1 MNQSPS
7 AGEEPVQRA
16 TSGAEPPAPA
26 GEAPR
31 PRLPTP
37 SAKTLAALS
46 TSGVHSPA
54 PHEAAEHATH
64 HRSFWLWVMCLTG
77 VDYFS
82 TLGYQP
88 SIAFAS
94 AGVLAPLA
102 TVVLVLVT
110 LLGALPVY
118 AHVASASPNG
128 QGSIA
133 MLERLMRGWT
143 GKTVVLALLGFAATD
158 FVITMTLSSADAA
171 VHLIENPLWKLTP
184 DWIHGSPSDAQQR
197 IGVTVCMLVLLGACF
212 MRGFKEVI
220 GLAVGIVAVYL
231 ALNLLV
237 IGSGL
242 VYLVAHPERFYDWQ
256 HNLTSGNWHID
267 DPPLAGHGWGVIVAL
282 SMLYFPKLALG
293 LSGFETGVA
302 VMPLI
307 QGDPGDDPHH
317 PRGRIR
323 NTRRLLVTAALVMS
337 AYLLGSAFVVATLIP
352 PDALKEPGPAADRAL
367 AYLAHGQSPHDVNP
381 MFGEVFGTIYD
392 ISTIVILGFAG
403 AARWPAC

>member
-1 MNQSPS
+1 
-7 AGEEPVQRA
+7 
-16 TSGAEPPAPA
+16 
-26 GEAPR
+26 
-31 PRLPTP
+31 
-37 SAKTLAALS
+37 
-46 TSGVHSPA
+46 
-54 PHEAAEHATH
+54 
-64 HRSFWLWVMCLTG
+64 
-77 VDYFS
+77 
-82 TLGYQP
+82 
-88 SIAFAS
+88 
-94 AGVLAPLA
+94 
-102 TVVLVLVT
+102 
-110 LLGALPVY
+110 
-118 AHVASASPNG
+118 
-128 QGSIA
+128 
-133 MLERLMRGWT
+133 MRGWT

-171 VHLIENPLWKLTP
+171 VHLIENPLWQSTP

-220 GLAVGIVAVYL
+220 GLAVGIVAAYL

-307 QGDPGDDPHH
+307 QGDAGDDPHR
-317 PRGRIR
+317 PQGRIR

-367 AYLAHGQSPHDVNP
+367 AYLAHGQSPHAVNP

-392 ISTIVILGFAG
+392 ISTIVILGFAVQ
-403 AARWPAC
+403 ARWPAC